1 MKFIK
6 ITSVLFLCCII
17 FNFPA
22 VAKSPVWK
30 ISKDGNHLFLGGT
43 IHLLSQ
49 SDYPLPEAFE
59 TAYNNSILLVLETD
73 LQKFGAPEFQQ
84 TILQKTM
91 YTGEQ
96 NITQFLKPDT
106 IQALETHLASIGISM
121 KPMLKFKPGLLSV
134 TLTLVEL
141 QRLGLVGT
149 GVDEFFSLRALN
161 EKRGIKYLET
171 VNDQLEF
178 LSSMGEGNE
187 NEFIKYTLNDLK
199 DLPKLFGSMKKA
211 WKNGDNAQLRIVAL
225 DPWSGLF
232 PEIYNSLLVERNN
245 NWIPQIETMLRTK
258 EVEFILFGALHLVG
272 ENGILTQ
279 LTALGY
285 TIENL

>member
-6 ITSVLFLCCII
+6 ITFVLFLCCIV

-22 VAKSPVWK
+22 FAKSPVWK

-73 LQKFGAPEFQQ
+73 IQKLGAPEFQQ

-96 NITQFLKPDT
+96 NITHFLKPDT
-106 IQALETHLASIGISM
+106 IQALETHLASIGIPM

-171 VNDQLEF
+171 VNDQLGF
-178 LSSMGEGNE
+178 ISNMGEGNE
-187 NEFIKYTLNDLK
+187 NEFIEYTLKDLK
-199 DLPKLFGSMKKA
+199 DLPQLFDSMKKA

-225 DPWSGLF
+225 DPWSGRF

-272 ENGILTQ
+272 ENGILSQ
-279 LTALGY
+279 LKTLGY
-285 TIENL
+285 KIENL

>member
-6 ITSVLFLCCII
+6 ITSVLFLCCIV

-22 VAKSPVWK
+22 FAKSPVWK
-30 ISKDGNHLFLGGT
+30 ISKDGKHLFLGGT
-43 IHLLSQ
+43 IHLLNQ

-73 LQKFGAPEFQQ
+73 IQKIGAPELQQ

-106 IQALETHLASIGISM
+106 IQALETHLASIGIPM

-134 TLTLVEL
+134 TLTVVEL

-161 EKRGIKYLET
+161 EKREIKYLET

-187 NEFIKYTLNDLK
+187 NEFIEYTLNDLK
-199 DLPKLFGSMKKA
+199 DLPKLFDSMKKA
-211 WKNGDNAQLRIVAL
+211 WRNGDNAQLRIVAL
-225 DPWSGLF
+225 DPWSGRF
-232 PEIYNSLLVERNN
+232 PKIYNSLLVERNN
-245 NWIPQIETMLRTK
+245 NWIPQIEIMLRTK
-258 EVEFILFGALHLVG
+258 EVEFVLFGALHLVG

-279 LTALGY
+279 LKALGY
-285 TIENL
+285 KIENL

>member
-6 ITSVLFLCCII
+6 ITSVLFLCSII
-17 FNFPA
+17 FNFQA
-22 VAKSPVWK
+22 FAKSPVWK

-49 SDYPLPEAFE
+49 SDYPLHGAFE

-73 LQKFGAPEFQQ
+73 IQKFRTHEFQQ
-84 TILQKTM
+84 AILKKTM

-96 NITQFLKPDT
+96 NLTQYLKPDT
-106 IQALETHLASIGISM
+106 IQDLETHLTNREIPM
-121 KPMLKFKPGLLSV
+121 EPMLKFKPGMLLA
-134 TLTLVEL
+134 TLTVVEL
-141 QRLGLVGT
+141 QRLGLIGM

-161 EKRGIKYLET
+161 DKRRIKYLES
-171 VNDQLEF
+171 VNDQIEF
-178 LSSMGEGNE
+178 ISKMGEGNE

-199 DLPKLFGSMKKA
+199 NLPQLFDSMKNA
-211 WKNGDNAQLRIVAL
+211 WKNGDNVQLQIIAI
-225 DPWSGLF
+225 DPLRGRF
-232 PEIYNSLLVERNN
+232 PKLYNSLLVERNN
-245 NWIPQIETMLRTK
+245 NWIPQIETMLGTK
-258 EVEFILFGALHLVG
+258 EVEFILFGALHLAG

-279 LTALGY
+279 LKALGY

>member
-6 ITSVLFLCCII
+6 ITSVLFFCCIV
-17 FNFPA
+17 FTFQA
-22 VAKSPVWK
+22 FAKSPVWK

-49 SDYPLPEAFE
+49 SDYPLPGAFE

-73 LQKFGAPEFQQ
+73 IQKLRTPECQQ
-84 TILQKTM
+84 TILKKTM
-91 YTGEQ
+91 YTGDQ

-106 IQALETHLASIGISM
+106 IQDLEIHLTNRGIPM
-121 KPMLKFKPGLLSV
+121 EPMLKFKPGLLSA
-134 TLTLVEL
+134 TLTVLEL
-141 QRLGLVGT
+141 QRLGLIGT

-161 EKRGIKYLET
+161 DKRRINHLES
-171 VNDQLEF
+171 VNDQIEF
-178 LSSMGEGNE
+178 ISKMGEGNE
-187 NEFIKYTLNDLK
+187 NAFIKYTLNDLK
-199 DLPKLFGSMKKA
+199 DLPKLFDSMKNA
-211 WKNGDNAQLRIVAL
+211 WKNGDNVQLQIIAI
-225 DPWSGLF
+225 DPWRGRF
-232 PEIYNSLLVERNN
+232 PKLYNSLLVERNN

-279 LTALGY
+279 LKALGY
-285 TIENL
+285 KIENL

>member
-6 ITSVLFLCCII
+6 ITSVLFLFCII

-22 VAKSPVWK
+22 FAKSPVWK

-73 LQKFGAPEFQQ
+73 LQKFEAPEFQQ

-96 NITQFLKPDT
+96 NITQFLKPET
-106 IQALETHLASIGISM
+106 IQALETHLASIGIPM

-134 TLTLVEL
+134 TLTVVEL
-141 QRLGLVGT
+141 QRLGWVGT

-161 EKRGIKYLET
+161 EKREIKHLET

-187 NEFIKYTLNDLK
+187 NEFIEYTLNDLK
-199 DLPKLFGSMKKA
+199 DLPKLFNSMKKA
-211 WKNGDNAQLRIVAL
+211 WRNGNNAQLRIVAL
-225 DPWSGLF
+225 DPWRGRF
-232 PEIYNSLLVERNN
+232 PKIYNSLLVERNN

-279 LTALGY
+279 LKALGY